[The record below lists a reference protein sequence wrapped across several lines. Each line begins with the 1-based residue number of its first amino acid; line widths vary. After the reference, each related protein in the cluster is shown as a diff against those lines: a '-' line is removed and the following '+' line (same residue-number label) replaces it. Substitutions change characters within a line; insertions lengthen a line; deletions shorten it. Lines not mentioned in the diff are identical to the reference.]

1 MMIGDST
8 ATAVDQYLTFK
19 IGEETY
25 AVDVGG
31 VQRVLEYAPIMKV
44 PGAPPYMRGV
54 INVMGS
60 VVPVIDLKQKFGMGE
75 TERTIDTCIVVLEL
89 TLDSE
94 RSVIGALADS
104 VDEVIE
110 LGADSIEPAPRIGTS
125 INRRYIR
132 GIGKRDD
139 RFLMILDFGEIFVGE
154 ELTTLKEADDLLPGD
169 PAN

>member
-1 MMIGDST
+1 MVIDEAT
-8 ATAVDQYLTFK
+8 VTAVDQFLTFK
-19 IGEETY
+19 ISQETY
-25 AVDVGG
+25 AVEVAG
-31 VQRVLEYAPIMKV
+31 VQRVLEYQPIMKV

-60 VVPVIDLKQKFGMGE
+60 VVPVIDMKQKFGMGE

-89 TLDSE
+89 DLDSE
-94 RSVIGALADS
+94 RTLIGALADS

-132 GIGKRDD
+132 GIGKRED
-139 RFLMILDFGEIFVGE
+139 RFLMVLDFSEIFHGE
-154 ELTTLKEADDLLPGD
+154 ELATLADGEGHVPVEQ
-169 PAN
+169 AT